1 MVRPGGRSARVQASV
16 HAAVRD
22 LVAEV
27 GRDALTV
34 PLVAQ
39 RAGVT
44 PSTIYRRW
52 GDLQEL
58 LSDVAV
64 ERLRPDAEPADHG
77 GLAADLAAWAE
88 QFLDEMASP
97 TGRAYIRDALLG
109 DPAGGNA
116 GRCSAYAA
124 EQIDVVLSRAH
135 ARGEPA
141 PDVETV
147 LDRVVAP
154 LMYRILF
161 RPDGLDA
168 AYARHLVTTALGGR
182 DRRPDAA
189 TTGRGPDATATAR
202 GSDAATTERGPETT
216 ATGRRPDAA
225 TGRRP

>member
-1 MVRPGGRSARVQASV
+1 MSRQMVRPGGRSARVQAAV
-16 HAAVRD
+16 HTAVRE
-22 LVAEV
+22 LASEV

-34 PLVAQ
+34 PLVAR

-44 PSTIYRRW
+44 PSTVYRRW

-64 ERLRPDAEPADHG
+64 ERLRPDTAPEDHG
-77 GLAADLAAWAE
+77 GLGSDLTAWAE

-109 DPAGGNA
+109 DPDGGNA

-124 EQIDVVLSRAH
+124 DQLGVVLTRA
-135 ARGEPA
+135 AGRGDDV

-147 LDRVVAP
+147 MDRVVAP

-161 RPDGLDA
+161 RPDGLNA
-168 AYARHLVTTALGGR
+168 AYARRLVAEVLG
-182 DRRPDAA
+182 P
-189 TTGRGPDATATAR
+189 TGP
-202 GSDAATTERGPETT
+202 
-216 ATGRRPDAA
+216 
-225 TGRRP
+225 

>member
-1 MVRPGGRSARVQASV
+1 MSRQMVRPGGRSARVQAAV
-16 HAAVRD
+16 HAAVRE
-22 LVAEV
+22 LASEV

-34 PLVAQ
+34 PLVAR

-64 ERLRPDAEPADHG
+64 ERLRPDTAPQDHG
-77 GLAADLAAWAE
+77 ALYADLTAWAE

-109 DPAGGNA
+109 DPDGSNA
-116 GRCSAYAA
+116 GQCSAYAA
-124 EQIDVVLSRAH
+124 EQLGTVLARA
-135 ARGEPA
+135 AGRGDDT

-147 LDRVVAP
+147 MDRVVAP

-168 AYARHLVTTALGGR
+168 AYARRLVAQALGR
-182 DRRPDAA
+182 
-189 TTGRGPDATATAR
+189 TGP
-202 GSDAATTERGPETT
+202 
-216 ATGRRPDAA
+216 
-225 TGRRP
+225 

>member
-1 MVRPGGRSARVQASV
+1 MSRQMVRPGGRSARVQAAV

-22 LVAEV
+22 LASEV

-64 ERLRPDAEPADHG
+64 ERLRPDTAPQDHG
-77 GLAADLAAWAE
+77 SLGSDLTAWAE

-109 DPAGGNA
+109 DPDGSNA
-116 GRCSAYAA
+116 GQCSAYAA
-124 EQIDVVLSRAH
+124 DQIDVILARA
-135 ARGEPA
+135 AGRGEDV

-147 LDRVVAP
+147 VDAVVAP

-161 RPDGLDA
+161 RPDGLDT
-168 AYARHLVTTALGGR
+168 AYARRLVAGVLGTA
-182 DRRPDAA
+182 
-189 TTGRGPDATATAR
+189 GP
-202 GSDAATTERGPETT
+202 
-216 ATGRRPDAA
+216 
-225 TGRRP
+225 